1 MNGTEFPNVFESG
14 DLLGMDQSPAK
25 KARAGSNPELRIEHF
40 VCKYDPAWNYKEIAE
55 DLFNGPRV
63 LVMLEKLATNAH
75 VHFQGET
82 SVAERTFQNK
92 RGELSKQHFIRKL
105 NPNSRPVRGHNGK
118 ADEVGFQYICKEK
131 PERGCVL
138 YMKGF
143 TMEDLEEMHK
153 KSEEY
158 REKMMTSVYEY
169 VRGDPEIKTHHYH
182 NPKKLFNDTFL
193 QIYKNLREEDRKVS
207 RHTQKDI
214 ARGLCDHQ
222 NADDG
227 FILWC
232 MENNKF

>member
-1 MNGTEFPNVFESG
+1 MHGSDVISEST

-25 KARAGSNPELRIEHF
+25 KARVSSNPELRLEHF
-40 VCKYDPAWNYKEIAE
+40 VCKFDPAWDYKEIAE
-55 DLFNGPRV
+55 DLFNGPKC
-63 LVMLEKLATNAH
+63 LVMLEKLSTNAH

-82 SVAERTFQNK
+82 SLAERTFQNK
-92 RGELSKQHFIRKL
+92 RGELSKQHFIKKL
-105 NPNSRPVRGHNGK
+105 NPGSRPVRAHHGK
-118 ADEVGFQYICKEK
+118 TDEIGFQYICKEDPVK
-131 PERGCVL
+131 NPPL

-143 TMEDLEEMHK
+143 TMEDIHEMHR

-158 REKMMTSVYEY
+158 REKMQMSVYEY
-169 VRGDPEIKTHHYH
+169 VRDDPEIKRQDYM

-193 QIYKNLREEDRKVS
+193 QIYKNLREEDKKVT

-214 ARGLCDHQ
+214 ARGLCDHV